1 MTMKSYEQLGW
12 LDVNPRS
19 NCPLLVRTKTKE
31 EILRLG
37 EEHEKLCCANEGLQ
51 PDMAE

>member
-1 MTMKSYEQLGW
+1 MTMNSYEQLGW
-12 LDVNPRS
+12 LDVNKQGDFAFQARGE
-19 NCPLLVRTKTKE
+19 TE
-31 EILRLG
+31 EEVLRLG